1 VLRLFGLTVSLLA
14 GLTGCQQP
22 IVGPAGPR
30 LEASRANAAPHQ
42 FDPQYLLTTGGDYVL
57 SNPPPGIE
65 ISFGSKEVR
74 RVGEAVEAQGR
85 ASIDGAD

>member
-1 VLRLFGLTVSLLA
+1 
-14 GLTGCQQP
+14 
-22 IVGPAGPR
+22 
-30 LEASRANAAPHQ
+30 
-42 FDPQYLLTTGGDYVL
+42 VL